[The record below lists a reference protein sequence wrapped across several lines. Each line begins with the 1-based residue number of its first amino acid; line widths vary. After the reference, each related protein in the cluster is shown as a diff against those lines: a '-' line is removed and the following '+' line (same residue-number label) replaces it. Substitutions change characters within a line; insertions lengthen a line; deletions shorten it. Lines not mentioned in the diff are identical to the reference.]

1 VFVNGALNSLKVV
14 LPNAPPDQLAQLIA
28 GTSSALLD
36 GLDASTLDNVLRAI
50 VLALRKVYVKLKR
63 LQYLQDWYSNR
74 FIPVYV
80 GAAVALICGVFMKVL
95 LSWWAAR
102 ITKQTRWLGISQNQK
117 MHGIAAPT

>member
-50 VLALRKVYVKLKR
+50 VLALRKVYMKLKR
-63 LQYLQDWYSNR
+63 LQYLQD
-74 FIPVYV
+74 
-80 GAAVALICGVFMKVL
+80 
-95 LSWWAAR
+95 
-102 ITKQTRWLGISQNQK
+102 
-117 MHGIAAPT
+117 